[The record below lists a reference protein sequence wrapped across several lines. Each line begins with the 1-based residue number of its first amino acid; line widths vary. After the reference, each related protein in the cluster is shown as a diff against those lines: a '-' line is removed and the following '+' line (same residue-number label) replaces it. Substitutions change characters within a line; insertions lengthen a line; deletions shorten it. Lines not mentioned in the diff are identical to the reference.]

1 MTFLEKYIYFIFFIK
16 IIFIILAITNLYLKK
31 QIPVEEKENKEN
43 KENKKSYKIKKQV
56 ETQQKIEILKLH
68 IELLFKFLMSMLIIY
83 IFNPSQNRIHLINYE
98 TKLLFFLFGI
108 ILVATADW
116 KQIFNESSLVIYIQ
130 NVLKP

>member
-16 IIFIILAITNLYLKK
+16 IIFIILAIANLYLKK
-31 QIPVEEKENKEN
+31 QIPVEEKENQ
-43 KENKKSYKIKKQV
+43 ENKKSNKIKKQL
-56 ETQQKIEILKLH
+56 ETQQKIEITKLH

-83 IFNPSQNRIHLINYE
+83 IFNPRYNRIHLINYDV
-98 TKLLFFLFGI
+98 KLLFFLFGI

-116 KQIFNESSLVIYIQ
+116 KHIFKESPLIVYIQ